1 MQPADTS
8 ATMADIFAAAAAA
21 SSALRQPRSASGKG
35 SGGSAASPGAAPGL
49 LSRNPLSSLPLS
61 PPTSRR
67 SHRTGSSAAAFNGEG
82 AAAALVSSG
91 LLTRTVERD
100 LHIPG
105 VLGEDGEVEGAGG
118 AHYASQS
125 PLTHFFAGE
134 EEGVSMVTGQNAMG
148 AVSSLLQKQRHH
160 ALHASA
166 FN

>member
-1 MQPADTS
+1 MEEEEY
-8 ATMADIFAAAAAA
+8 F
-21 SSALRQPRSASGKG
+21 
-35 SGGSAASPGAAPGL
+35 
-49 LSRNPLSSLPLS
+49 
-61 PPTSRR
+61 
-67 SHRTGSSAAAFNGEG
+67 
-82 AAAALVSSG
+82 
-91 LLTRTVERD
+91 D
-100 LHIPG
+100 LI
-105 VLGEDGEVEGAGG
+105 LKDLQEGEDGEVEGAGG